1 MFKKKN
7 TIKRKNT
14 LELKYEASLED
25 AIKIKD
31 KLIKLQNKIIALQ
44 EDNNIYQKELIE
56 KYHQDIEKI
65 KMKYKKGNI

>member
-31 KLIKLQNKIIALQ
+31 KLINLQNKIIALQ
-44 EDNNIYQKELIE
+44 EDNDIYQKELIE
-56 KYHQDIEKI
+56 KYRQDIEKI